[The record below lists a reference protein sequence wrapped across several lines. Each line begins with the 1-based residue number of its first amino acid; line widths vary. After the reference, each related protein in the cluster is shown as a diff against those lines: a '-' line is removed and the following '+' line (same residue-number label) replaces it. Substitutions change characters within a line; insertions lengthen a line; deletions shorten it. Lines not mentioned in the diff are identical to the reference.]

1 LTTYKKILIKERA
14 DTSKSKRRYERGL
27 KILETTASVVADL
40 KEELTVKQ
48 PALEV
53 KQGEIKVQKVQIEKD
68 TEEADKIKSVVV
80 VEAEEAA
87 KQAAE
92 VKAVKDVADGH
103 LKKAEPM
110 LADAI
115 KKVDMIDVKDFYV
128 IKGMKVP
135 AAAAV
140 ALFKIVCFFICGHNC
155 KPPKP
160 KAGSAEADSDPEGF
174 FAFAKKQDTLLN
186 NPNNFLKQLKTY
198 PRDSMPEELIRKVSP
213 LMEEEIMAEAKV
225 KNASS
230 ALLYVRVWVVAM
242 ITYYETLKVVN
253 PLRSEAAAMDEK
265 LKIVQDALAVK
276 TEQVRVINENLDRL
290 NKQLSDAVTEGQQL
304 QDDLEMCSKMLYR
317 ADKMIGGLAGEKA
330 RWTQKSI
337 ELGEKQNMINGDC
350 LLASGLLSYGGPFI
364 SNYRESLEELWRN
377 KIKEVGVKIT
387 PGITMKQLLGNPI
400 EIRSWSVSGLPGDNL
415 SVENGIIMFNSRRWP
430 LMIDPQT

>member
-1 LTTYKKILIKERA
+1 
-14 DTSKSKRRYERGL
+14 
-27 KILETTASVVADL
+27 
-40 KEELTVKQ
+40 
-48 PALEV
+48 
-53 KQGEIKVQKVQIEKD
+53 
-68 TEEADKIKSVVV
+68 
-80 VEAEEAA
+80 
-87 KQAAE
+87 
-92 VKAVKDVADGH
+92 
-103 LKKAEPM
+103 M

>member
-1 LTTYKKILIKERA
+1 M
-14 DTSKSKRRYERGL
+14 
-27 KILETTASVVADL
+27 
-40 KEELTVKQ
+40 
-48 PALEV
+48 
-53 KQGEIKVQKVQIEKD
+53 
-68 TEEADKIKSVVV
+68 

-128 IKGMKVP
+128 IKGMLVP

-140 ALFKIVCFFICGHNC
+140 ALFKIVCFFICGYNC

-160 KAGSAEADSDPEGF
+160 KAGSKEADTDPEGF
-174 FAFAKKQDTLLN
+174 FAFAKKQDTLLA

-198 PRDSMPEELIRKVSP
+198 PRDSMPEELIKKVTP

-253 PLRSEAAAMDEK
+253 PLRAEASAMDEK

-290 NKQLSDAVTEGQQL
+290 NKQL
-304 QDDLEMCSKMLYR
+304 
-317 ADKMIGGLAGEKA
+317 
-330 RWTQKSI
+330 
-337 ELGEKQNMINGDC
+337 
-350 LLASGLLSYGGPFI
+350 
-364 SNYRESLEELWRN
+364 
-377 KIKEVGVKIT
+377 
-387 PGITMKQLLGNPI
+387 
-400 EIRSWSVSGLPGDNL
+400 
-415 SVENGIIMFNSRRWP
+415 
-430 LMIDPQT
+430 